1 MTKSSARLKHAGPA
15 EKPAPDK
22 VALSLA
28 DRSKK
33 AEEAYLARFRRPQR
47 DRSRSAQPPN
57 TADDAP
63 SARAAKQ
70 RSDVLPLPE
79 TRRPEEVRRGTEPQS
94 PGIYED
100 PLSERALPERALVP
114 AAHDVTGVTGPVDTP
129 AVNEA
134 PVEAVKEAP
143 DENCDPNQLKQLT
156 RNETPEKLSEK
167 PAVDPEEKAV
177 DPEEDLKA
185 TFPDARSRRTWVQV
199 AEEED
204 TITVLAPLKGS
215 NFVPGG
221 KFATGL
227 DTVLQSALD
236 QVNENAKACYDCYEE
251 APLDH
256 IEDEYPT
263 GFVEEVLRRGTDRM
277 LDSPTSDRP
286 LLALLEE
293 KRLVPERREACE
305 ESASA
310 CGASAVAAEQLA
322 PVAAEVA
329 EVAEVGQDE
338 EAGPQA
344 VEEPLSRTSSGSA
357 ALLGDAE
364 VLEEAAMSE
373 AIAREDAEHEEATL
387 PTSTP
392 APAISIEAEIAANPG
407 NVDEK
412 VDVSSVLAGPANE
425 DQEELCDQ
433 PELCDPA
440 PVDPLASVLLQEPA
454 NSEVAEE
461 SRDQPEMC
469 DPAPV
474 DVLASVDVAEEKAAE
489 VGRRPSRGDARAE
502 EVKRLFGEVERRV
515 EEGWKKHLKPRGKA
529 LRSATCRIEISEA
542 SAQIRLNLKI
552 KWRPRTVGLPAVLGA
567 TGLDPSDD
575 DGHPPLDPAGFAPA
589 ARSFRAEHHVCG
601 DTWSTGPSGGLL
613 PTAEELAKTPEKRP
627 PQELAKEDWPLPLSS
642 RAAGA
647 ARSAASGATS
657 RAGDSEVQKHFK
669 ATFPEAKVALLPR
682 IQARSVPKEDGP
694 GTGTLSHVGSG
705 ASCAPSNGLDTLL
718 RSALEAK
725 PAMPCQIVTSQR
737 MQRRASLSFTDE
749 ASPTGFSEERRGVG
763 HGVPIKCGAPPS
775 GREGRPAEFVR
786 SERRAVRGGDGVA
799 TGMELEIPAL
809 PEAQPFRFSY
819 GEAHVIGVLGLPW
832 GHLRKSLNIIIRI
845 FGLGIN
851 EQPSVLEAISEECR
865 WGEDELTDASA
876 LAAAARLAGKL
887 AESTFSSVG
896 ASEASPPD
904 ADAAGPAPAAPI
916 LAPATGRG
924 AERAPSGKANVGLA
938 RAVAEKLEEV
948 AKQTELTPSPSP
960 APSML
965 RQSPRVPLE
974 TSETSGEAPRRG
986 DSHEGDQS
994 RWDFARAEAFLRHGS
1009 SLLCLARRHGVTV
1022 AVVAAGCL
1030 YITAVEMAWQ
1040 LGPEPEW
1047 FA

>member
-440 PVDPLASVLLQEPA
+440 PVDPLASVDAVEEQVLLQDPA

-589 ARSFRAEHHVCG
+589 ARSFRAEHHAG
-601 DTWSTGPSGGLL
+601 HLAGNTKPPGQGASENDARQNTGGRRSTGLEHR
-613 PTAEELAKTPEKRP
+613 AELAKTPEKRP
-627 PQELAKEDWPLPLSS
+627 PQELAKEAGRPPMWEVWSL
-642 RAAGA
+642 RFKAAGLRLA
-647 ARSAASGATS
+647 SAS
-657 RAGDSEVQKHFK
+657 VQ
-669 ATFPEAKVALLPR
+669 
-682 IQARSVPKEDGP
+682 
-694 GTGTLSHVGSG
+694 
-705 ASCAPSNGLDTLL
+705 
-718 RSALEAK
+718 
-725 PAMPCQIVTSQR
+725 PC
-737 MQRRASLSFTDE
+737 
-749 ASPTGFSEERRGVG
+749 RG
-763 HGVPIKCGAPPS
+763 
-775 GREGRPAEFVR
+775 GRTER
-786 SERRAVRGGDGVA
+786 SERSNKPSRR
-799 TGMELEIPAL
+799 L
-809 PEAQPFRFSY
+809 
-819 GEAHVIGVLGLPW
+819 LGAKRKE
-832 GHLRKSLNIIIRI
+832 GHR
-845 FGLGIN
+845 
-851 EQPSVLEAISEECR
+851 
-865 WGEDELTDASA
+865 
-876 LAAAARLAGKL
+876 
-887 AESTFSSVG
+887 
-896 ASEASPPD
+896 
-904 ADAAGPAPAAPI
+904 
-916 LAPATGRG
+916 
-924 AERAPSGKANVGLA
+924 
-938 RAVAEKLEEV
+938 
-948 AKQTELTPSPSP
+948 
-960 APSML
+960 
-965 RQSPRVPLE
+965 
-974 TSETSGEAPRRG
+974 
-986 DSHEGDQS
+986 
-994 RWDFARAEAFLRHGS
+994 
-1009 SLLCLARRHGVTV
+1009 
-1022 AVVAAGCL
+1022 
-1030 YITAVEMAWQ
+1030 
-1040 LGPEPEW
+1040 
-1047 FA
+1047 